1 VVEISRGLPRVFL
14 GCALNKTDQ
23 AKPYTVT
30 MNANQGEVG
39 LQALI
44 EQTKQLLQ
52 TNPSQAAEVAKQILE
67 LAQTPHQRALGLMHL
82 GWAERSLLQLHE
94 GTGHAK
100 EALEI
105 FWQHHDLENHT
116 FCLILL
122 AGLEVLL
129 AEHESAY
136 GHMMKALEQSRQ
148 IGHKFYE
155 ARANNALGA
164 LFDWYS
170 NNGLALEH
178 LLEAMGLLDELGE
191 RDSMLGCM
199 ILSNIGAMYYR
210 QGDHQ
215 KSLLH
220 YQSSLLGFERLGAGL
235 AAQTVRLNIA
245 ESLIKLGQHAT
256 AQEHLEKDIQNI
268 RMHQELELESFALR
282 TLATAQIGQGKHQ
295 VALVTLQN
303 ALAIAEQHEWLE
315 ERGLAHLGLGKV
327 YFEMGQAE
335 KALMH
340 LEAART
346 GLLHSSIENQLEVL
360 QHMVAVKETMGD
372 DRLALTLYRE
382 WSQMERKY
390 RETHAER
397 HTKSLML
404 RFEMAQAQRQTQEVL
419 SRNRDLEVAIAEK
432 ERLTAELERL
442 SFQDS
447 LTNLYNRR
455 YLEQHFSEL
464 LAVSEAQGRK
474 VALIVLDID
483 HFKRVNDQ
491 FSHLIGDRVL
501 HQFAQ
506 ILLQNLRPS
515 DVCVRFGGEE
525 FLVILSD
532 AQFDSGKSIAERLRQ
547 NIQAHPWQRMHTH
560 LEITTSIGLALSQSN
575 ETVEQLMARADQA
588 LYRAKQLGRN
598 QVFIAPEKVYT

>member
-1 VVEISRGLPRVFL
+1 LCFGFSLE
-14 GCALNKTDQ
+14 KTNQ
-23 AKPYTVT
+23 AKPYTEI
-30 MNANQGEVG
+30 MNANQGEDR
-39 LQALI
+39 LQALT

-52 TNPSQAAEVAKQILE
+52 SNPNQAAEVARQILE
-67 LAQTPHQRALGLMHL
+67 LAQTPLQRALGLMHL

-94 GTGHAK
+94 GAGHAK
-100 EALEI
+100 QALEI

-129 AEHESAY
+129 EEHEAAY
-136 GHMMKALEQSRQ
+136 GHMMHALEQSRQ
-148 IGHKFYE
+148 IGHKYYE

-170 NNGLALEH
+170 NTGLALEH
-178 LLEAMGLLDELGE
+178 LIEAMGLLDELGE
-191 RDSMLGCM
+191 RESMLGCM

-210 QGDHQ
+210 QGDYQ
-215 KSLLH
+215 KSLHH
-220 YQSSLLGFERLGAGL
+220 YQSSLYGFERLGAGL
-235 AAQTVRLNIA
+235 AVQTVRLNIA
-245 ESLIKLGQHAT
+245 ESLIKLGQHVT
-256 AQEHLEKDIQNI
+256 AQEQLEQDIQNI

-282 TLATAQIGQGKHQ
+282 TLATAQIAQGMHQ
-295 VALVTLQN
+295 IALVTLQN
-303 ALAIAEQHEWLE
+303 ALEIAEKHEWLQ

-327 YFEMGQAE
+327 YFDVGQAE

-346 GLLHSSIENQLEVL
+346 GLLHSSVENQLEVL

-372 DRLALTLYRE
+372 DRLALALYRE

-390 RETHAER
+390 RETHVER

-419 SRNRDLEVAIAEK
+419 SRNRDLEFVIAEK

-447 LTNLYNRR
+447 LTKLYNRR
-455 YLEQHFSEL
+455 YLEQHFSEML
-464 LAVSEAQGRK
+464 KVAEAQGRN

-491 FSHLIGDRVL
+491 FSHLVGDQVL

-506 ILLQNLRPS
+506 ILLQNLRPG

-525 FLVILSD
+525 FLVILPD
-532 AQFDSGKSIAERLRQ
+532 AQLEASNNVSERLRH
-547 NIQAHPWQRMHTH
+547 NIQAYPWQRMHTH
-560 LEITTSIGLALSQSN
+560 LQITTSIGLALSQSN
-575 ETVEQLMARADQA
+575 ESAEQLMARADQA

-598 QVFIAPEKVYT
+598 QVFIAPEKV